1 MVASK
6 SGIVYGADAGHI
18 TARRELPQR
27 PSNRKGSVQSKHN
40 AFVKD
45 LIREVAGFAP
55 YERRIMELLKNS
67 RDKRARKLGKK
78 RLGTLRRSKKK
89 VDELSN
95 VLAAAR
101 RH

>member
-1 MVASK
+1 NN
-6 SGIVYGADAGHI
+6 H
-18 TARRELPQR
+18 
-27 PSNRKGSVQSKHN
+27 SKHN
-40 AFVKD
+40 AFVRD

-89 VDELSN
+89 IDELSN
-95 VLAAAR
+95 VLAASR
-101 RH
+101 RN